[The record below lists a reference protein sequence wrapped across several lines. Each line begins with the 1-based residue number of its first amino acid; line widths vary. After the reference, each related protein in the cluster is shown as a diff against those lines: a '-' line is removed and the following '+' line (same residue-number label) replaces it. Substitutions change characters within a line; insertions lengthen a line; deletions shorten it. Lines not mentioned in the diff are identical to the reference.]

1 MNEHSKGATKSG
13 IDDEDE
19 DFIND
24 MADGQAK
31 DAQIQNIVFNKTG
44 KLIPRYTIR
53 QITKYKKRTIINE
66 SDFEE
71 MFHNQEK
78 DDLSSTEYMMRN
90 YVGQEI
96 IAFNYYQ
103 MILSSHPNPLPKP
116 IQWIKKIP

>member
-1 MNEHSKGATKSG
+1 MAFMWNLEPGIGNRNHTHHSPLNHHSQEKSKSG
-13 IDDEDE
+13 IDDDDE
-19 DFIND
+19 NFINN

-71 MFHNQEK
+71 MFHKQEK
-78 DDLSSTEYMMRN
+78 DDLSPTELMVSRTY
-90 YVGQEI
+90 
-96 IAFNYYQ
+96 
-103 MILSSHPNPLPKP
+103 
-116 IQWIKKIP
+116 